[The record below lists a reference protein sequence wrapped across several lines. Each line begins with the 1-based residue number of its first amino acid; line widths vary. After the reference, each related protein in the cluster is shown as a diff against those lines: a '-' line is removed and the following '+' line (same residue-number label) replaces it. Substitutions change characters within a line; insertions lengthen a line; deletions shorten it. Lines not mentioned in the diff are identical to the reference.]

1 MTYSNCPKTLTSGAE
16 NEERSL
22 IALTH
27 NSYLREKELCGAESF
42 KTLIPA
48 ILVIYNFITFKRN
61 VFLSVSKSKQDKISK
76 DFFSFRI

>member
-22 IALTH
+22 IALTQ

-48 ILVIYNFITFKRN
+48 I
-61 VFLSVSKSKQDKISK
+61 
-76 DFFSFRI
+76 